1 MSLASLWPLIWPV
14 DIVPKQTTFKLV
26 TKESVTNSWYTG
38 AEKIYR
44 YGDYL
49 QWTVTLPPLPE
60 EQAKRFRAFILALQG
75 RSGTFYW
82 SPPEQSNTGSLF
94 LGSATVDL
102 VNRNKILT
110 IAPIVAG
117 NITLRAGD
125 WLWIQDLYQ
134 MVMVVS
140 DHPTP
145 ASSLTNVMISPGHR
159 FISASGTK
167 SIHAIQTTNSAP
179 IGIFRLESE
188 VPISTELLRI
198 ANCSFTIR
206 EAF

>member
-1 MSLASLWPLIWPV
+1 ME
-14 DIVPKQTTFKLV
+14 LV
-26 TKESVTNSWYTG
+26 TKESVTSSMYTG

-49 QWTVTLPPLPE
+49 RWTVTIPPLTE
-60 EQAKRFRAFILALQG
+60 LQAKLFRAFILSLQG

-82 SPPEQSNTGSLF
+82 SPPEQDNTGSLF

-102 VNRNKILT
+102 TNRNKILT
-110 IAPIVAG
+110 LAPVVPG
-117 NITLRAGD
+117 NITLRRGD

-140 DHPTP
+140 DHATP
-145 ASSLTNVMISPGHR
+145 ASSLINVMISPGHR
-159 FISASGTK
+159 YTSASGTK
-167 SIHAIQTTNSAP
+167 PIHSIATTNASP
-179 IGIFRLESE
+179 IGIFRLESQ
-188 VPISTELLRI
+188 VPIETRLFKIASTTF
-198 ANCSFTIR
+198 SIR